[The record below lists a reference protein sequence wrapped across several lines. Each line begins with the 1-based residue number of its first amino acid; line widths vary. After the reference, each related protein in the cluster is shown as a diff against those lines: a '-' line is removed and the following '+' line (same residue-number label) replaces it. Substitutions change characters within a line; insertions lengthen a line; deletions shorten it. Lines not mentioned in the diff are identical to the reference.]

1 MRLLFKQRLFS
12 WFDSYDI
19 YTEDGSVCYTVKGQL
34 AWGHLLKVYDA
45 QGHAVGEVRERLLS
59 LLPKFEVSCGGQYL
73 GCIRKEFSLLR
84 PRFNIDYNGWS
95 VQGDW
100 MGWDYTITGPGG
112 RCIATVSKELLRMTD
127 TYVLEIK
134 DPADALHVLLFALA
148 MDAEK
153 CSSN

>member
-45 QGHAVGEVRERLLS
+45 QGREVGEVRERILS

-84 PRFNIDYNGWS
+84 PRFDIDYNGWA

-100 MGWDYTITGPGG
+100 MGWDYTITGPSGQ
-112 RCIATVSKELLRMTD
+112 CIATVSKELLRMTN
-127 TYVLEIK
+127 TYVLEVK
-134 DPADALHVLLFALA
+134 GPANALHVLLFALA

-153 CSSN
+153 CSRN

>member
-19 YTEDGSVCYTVKGQL
+19 YTEDGNVCYTVKGQL

-45 QGHAVGEVRERLLS
+45 QGREVGEVRERLLS
-59 LLPKFEVSCGGQYL
+59 LLPKFEISCGGQYL

-84 PRFNIDYNGWS
+84 PRFDIDYNGWS

-112 RCIATVSKELLRMTD
+112 RCIATVSKGLLRMTD
-127 TYVLEIK
+127 TYVLEIE
-134 DPADALHVLLFALA
+134 DPADVLHVLLFALA

>member
-45 QGHAVGEVRERLLS
+45 QGHEVGEVRERLLS

-112 RCIATVSKELLRMTD
+112 RCIATDSKELLRMTD

>member
-45 QGHAVGEVRERLLS
+45 QGHEVGEVRERLLS

-84 PRFNIDYNGWS
+84 PRFDIDYNGWS

-100 MGWDYTITGPGG
+100 MGLDYAITGPGG

-127 TYVLEIK
+127 TYVLEIE

>member
-45 QGHAVGEVRERLLS
+45 QGREVGEVRERLLS
-59 LLPKFEVSCGGQYL
+59 LLPKFEISCGGQYL

-84 PRFNIDYNGWS
+84 PRFDIDCNGWS

-100 MGWDYTITGPGG
+100 MGWDYTITGPVGG
-112 RCIATVSKELLRMTD
+112 ASPPSPRSC
-127 TYVLEIK
+127 
-134 DPADALHVLLFALA
+134 
-148 MDAEK
+148 
-153 CSSN
+153 CG

>member
-45 QGHAVGEVRERLLS
+45 QGHEVGEVRERLLS

-84 PRFNIDYNGWS
+84 PRFDIDYNGWS
-95 VQGDW
+95 VPGDW
-100 MGWDYTITGPGG
+100 MGWDDPITGPGG
-112 RCIATVSKELLRMTD
+112 RCIATVSTELLRMTD
-127 TYVLEIK
+127 TYVLEIE
-134 DPADALHVLLFALA
+134 DTADALHVLLFALA